1 MATAPAHAS
10 PYGRSITFWLST
22 TNHKGIGVLYL
33 VTSLAFFLVA
43 VSFAMLMKTQLMV
56 PSNTFLGPDAYNQIF
71 TMHGTTMV
79 FLFGMPVLTGY
90 ANYFVPL
97 QIGARDMIFPR
108 LNALSYWL
116 YLFGGLLMYSSVLFG
131 GLPNQGWFSYAP
143 LTLESF
149 NPTPAV
155 DFWCISITMLGVS
168 SIVGAVNILATI
180 VLLRAP
186 GMSLNRIPLFIWSIF
201 ANQFLVLGALP
212 SLTVAA
218 IMLYM
223 DRHFGTSFFNPATGG
238 DPILWQHLFW
248 FFGHPE
254 VYILILPVFG
264 VISEIIPVFAR
275 KPIFGYSFIAYSS
288 VAIAFLS
295 FTVWAHHMFAVGL
308 SITADAVFALTSYT
322 IAVPTAVKIFNWL
335 ATLWG
340 GALRLKTSMLFAM
353 GFIGLFIIG
362 GLTGVA
368 VAVVPFDWQVEDTYF
383 VVAHFHGT
391 LFGGTAMG
399 LFAATYYWYP
409 KITGRLLNETLGKLN
424 FVAITLG
431 FLLTF
436 GPMFALGLLGMPRR
450 VYTYLPDRG
459 WNDLNFISSMGAYLI
474 GFGVIVLAVNLF
486 TSLRRGQPAGPDPWD
501 AWTLEWS
508 VSSPPPVHDFDRQPV
523 VRSRRPLW
531 DTKHPDRADYLT
543 GHGG

>member
-1 MATAPAHAS
+1 MATAHAPAS
-10 PYGRSITFWLST
+10 SYGRSIPYWLTT
-22 TNHKGIGVLYL
+22 TNHKSIGVLYL
-33 VTSLAFFLVA
+33 VTSLVFFLVA
-43 VSFAMLMKTQLMV
+43 ASFAMLMKTQLRV
-56 PSNTFLGPDAYNQIF
+56 PNNTFLGPDAYNQIF
-71 TMHGTTMV
+71 TMHGTTMI
-79 FLFGMPVLTGY
+79 FLFGMPVLVGF
-90 ANYFVPL
+90 ANFFVPL
-97 QIGARDMIFPR
+97 MIGARDMIFPR

-116 YLFGGLLMYSSVLFG
+116 YLVAGFLMYSSILFG

-143 LTLESF
+143 LTMESYSP
-149 NPTPAV
+149 NPAV
-155 DFWCISITMLGVS
+155 DFWCVSVTLLGIS

-186 GMSLNRIPLFIWSIF
+186 GMSLNRMPLFVWSVF

-218 IMLYM
+218 TLLYM

-238 DPILWQHLFW
+238 DPLLWQHLFW

-264 VISEIIPVFAR
+264 MISEVIPVFSR

-288 VAIAFLS
+288 VAIALLS
-295 FTVWAHHMFAVGL
+295 FTVWAHHMFAVGMSL
-308 SITADAVFALTSYT
+308 TADAVFAFTSYT

-335 ATLWG
+335 ATMWG

-353 GFIGLFIIG
+353 GFIGLFLFG

-368 VAVVPFDWQVEDTYF
+368 VAVVPFDWQVEDSYF
-383 VVAHFHGT
+383 VVAHFHAT

-399 LFAATYYWYP
+399 LFAATYYWFP
-409 KITGRLLNETLGKLN
+409 KITGRLMNETLGKIN
-424 FVAITLG
+424 FWGIVIG
-431 FLLTF
+431 FLVTF
-436 GPMFALGLLGMPRR
+436 EPMFGLGLLGMPRR
-450 VYTYLPDRG
+450 IYTYAPDRG
-459 WNDLNFISSMGAYLI
+459 WNDLNFISTIGAYII
-474 GFGVIVLAVNLF
+474 GLSIIVFAVNLI
-486 TSLRRGQPAGPDPWD
+486 TSLRSGEPAGADPWD
-501 AWTLEWS
+501 AWTLEWGA
-508 VSSPPPVHDFDRQPV
+508 SSPPPPHDFDRQPV

-531 DTKHPDRADYLT
+531 DIKHPDRADYLT